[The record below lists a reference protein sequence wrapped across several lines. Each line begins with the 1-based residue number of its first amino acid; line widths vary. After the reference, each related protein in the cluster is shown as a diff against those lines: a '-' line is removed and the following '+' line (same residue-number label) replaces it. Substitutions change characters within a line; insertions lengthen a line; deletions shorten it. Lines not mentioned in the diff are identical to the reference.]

1 MRKFIS
7 FIVASLL
14 MITLAGAQTVE
25 SSRLFENTYVTL
37 VGGGVTIGHFNQ
49 VPTPFFWDGAKG
61 VANGVR
67 PFAGLEFGKYV
78 TPVVGFSVEGLA
90 FYNTTTSQT
99 FIDESAVLANG
110 KLNFSNWFGGYK
122 GQPRRVEVV
131 GVLGMGWGHDYI
143 NSSTQTYTSMPSAMG
158 EEFPVVSGVNPY
170 TDDVIPTDKDYVVYN
185 AGAELNINLDKA
197 RAWQINVR
205 PGVMWFNKYTKT
217 QYQSLP
223 RFMSDA
229 RANVQVGV
237 TYKFGSKSK
246 GHNFRLC
253 PYSVTQE
260 DYDALLAENEEL
272 ISIRQPE
279 VKEVVK
285 TVVEEKEVMIKGD
298 TRVLVGSTVITFH
311 IGSCA
316 LSTVERQ
323 KVGLFAESLDNDTLI
338 QIVGSA
344 DTKTG
349 TEQRNFALAQN
360 RANVVK
366 NVLVSEYGINA
377 DRITVNTKMD
387 ATGNIETD
395 RSAILTLSVE

>member
-37 VGGGVTIGHFNQ
+37 VGGGVTTGHFNQ

-158 EEFPVVSGVNPY
+158 EEFPVVSGTNPY

-185 AGAELNINLDKA
+185 AGAELNINLGKA

-237 TYKFGSKSK
+237 TYKFGSKNKNS
-246 GHNFRLC
+246 HNFILC
-253 PYSVTQE
+253 PYEVTRA
-260 DYDALLAENEEL
+260 DYDAVVAERDALKN
-272 ISIRQPE
+272 RPVE

-285 TVVEEKEVMIKGD
+285 EVPVTKEVMIKGD
-298 TRVLVGSTVITFH
+298 TRVLVGSTVITFP

-387 ATGNIETD
+387 ATGNVETD

>member
-1 MRKFIS
+1 MKKIFS
-7 FIVASLL
+7 FIIAFVM
-14 MITLAGAQTVE
+14 MITLANAQTVE

-37 VGGGVTIGHFNQ
+37 VGGGVTTGQFNQ

-131 GVLGMGWGHDYI
+131 GVLGMGWGHDYV
-143 NSSTQTYTSMPSAMG
+143 NGAAQTWTSRPAEG
-158 EEFPVVSGVNPY
+158 LEPVVGTNVY
-170 TDDVIPTDKDYVVYN
+170 TDDVIPTDRDYVVYN
-185 AGAELNINLDKA
+185 AGAELNVNLGKA

-205 PGVMWFNKYTKT
+205 PGVMWFNKHTKT

-237 TYKFGSKSK
+237 TYKFGSKRK
-246 GHNFRLC
+246 GGAHNFVLC
-253 PYSVTQE
+253 PYEVTRA
-260 DYDALLAENEEL
+260 DYDAVVAERDALKN
-272 ISIRQPE
+272 RPAE

-285 TVVEEKEVMIKGD
+285 EVPVTKEVMIKGD
-298 TRVLVGSTVITFH
+298 TRVLVGSTIITFP
-311 IGSCA
+311 IGSAA
-316 LSTVERQ
+316 LSNVERA
-323 KVGLFAESLDNDTLI
+323 KVAAFAKSLDNDTLV

-349 TEQRNFALAQN
+349 TETRNFALAQN

-366 NVLVSEYGINA
+366 NVLVNDFGISA

-387 ATGNIETD
+387 ATGTVETD

>member
-37 VGGGVTIGHFNQ
+37 VGGGVTTGHFNQ

-143 NSSTQTYTSMPSAMG
+143 NSSTQTYTSRPSAMG
-158 EEFPVVSGVNPY
+158 EEFPVVSGTNPY
-170 TDDVIPTDKDYVVYN
+170 TDDIIPTDKDYVVYN
-185 AGAELNINLDKA
+185 AGAELNINLGKA

-237 TYKFGSKSK
+237 TYKFGSKNKNS
-246 GHNFRLC
+246 HNFVLC
-253 PYSVTQE
+253 PYEVTRA
-260 DYDALLAENEEL
+260 DYDAVVAERDALKN
-272 ISIRQPE
+272 RPVE

-285 TVVEEKEVMIKGD
+285 EVPVTKEVMIKGD
-298 TRVLVGSTVITFH
+298 TRVLVGSTVITFP

-387 ATGNIETD
+387 ATGNVETD

>member
-25 SSRLFENTYVTL
+25 SSRLFENTYITL
-37 VGGGVTIGHFNQ
+37 VGGGVTTGHFNQ

-158 EEFPVVSGVNPY
+158 EEFPVVSGTNPY
-170 TDDVIPTDKDYVVYN
+170 TDDIIPTDKDYVVYN
-185 AGAELNINLDKA
+185 AGAELNINLGKA

-237 TYKFGSKSK
+237 TYKFGSKNKNS
-246 GHNFRLC
+246 HNFILC
-253 PYSVTQE
+253 PYEVTRA
-260 DYDALLAENEEL
+260 DYDAVVAERDALKN
-272 ISIRQPE
+272 RPVE

-285 TVVEEKEVMIKGD
+285 EVPVTKEVMIKGD
-298 TRVLVGSTVITFH
+298 TRVLVGSTVITFP

-387 ATGNIETD
+387 ATGNVETD